1 MSQWLVTGWLSPENS
16 YFNDL
21 QRMKRIFAKDMPTIV
36 NLKRKHQ
43 MTNHGLLNRYQVK
56 NLSKK
61 ELELAI
67 SYWHFPP
74 KMSCGFCCMIKNSSC
89 EHVHTSHPCNIVRKK
104 AASPSFTSQ
113 VKLIFACPLRPWN
126 MGIHGPSGKSLP
138 VFQWPI
144 TVYARK
150 VYSLKIKWK

>member
-1 MSQWLVTGWLSPENS
+1 MSQWLVTGWLSPEHS

-21 QRMKRIFAKDMPTIV
+21 QGMKRIFAKDMPTIV

-61 ELELAI
+61 ELELATGI
-67 SYWHFPP
+67 FPP
-74 KMSCGFCCMIKNSSC
+74 KCLVDFVVWSWIHLANMFTHLIPEASLG
-89 EHVHTSHPCNIVRKK
+89 KK

-126 MGIHGPSGKSLP
+126 MGIHGPSGKISSRFSVANYRLCP
-138 VFQWPI
+138 
-144 TVYARK
+144 K
-150 VYSLKIKWK
+150 SNLKIKWK